1 MSISDGPLI
10 EIRPAGLYCP
20 AGDFYVDPIEA
31 VPYAVISHGHA
42 DHARPGHR
50 HYLASSLCAPILK
63 ARLGSAIAVQSLAY
77 GESILRNG
85 VRLSLHPA
93 GHILGSAQV
102 RIEHAGRV
110 WVVTGDF
117 KQHADPTCLPFEPVR
132 CHGLIMESTFG
143 LPVFRWP
150 APGQI
155 LDQINQWWAHNRRER
170 QPSLLFA
177 YSLGKAQRILSG
189 IEASGPIYLHGAVAA
204 VNKVYARA
212 GIVLPAAL
220 SVGAKSDPHDF
231 SGALIVAPPVADHSV
246 WTRRFKKAE
255 RAYASGWM
263 QIRGNRRRRS
273 LDRGFVLSDH
283 ADWEGLLAAVSA
295 SQAEE
300 VWVTHGFD
308 NELVRYLNERGC
320 RAKTFTLAYPGE
332 ADEDR
337 E

>member
-1 MSISDGPLI
+1 
-10 EIRPAGLYCP
+10 
-20 AGDFYVDPIEA
+20 
-31 VPYAVISHGHA
+31 
-42 DHARPGHR
+42 
-50 HYLASSLCAPILK
+50 
-63 ARLGSAIAVQSLAY
+63 
-77 GESILRNG
+77 
-85 VRLSLHPA
+85 
-93 GHILGSAQV
+93 
-102 RIEHAGRV
+102 
-110 WVVTGDF
+110 
-117 KQHADPTCLPFEPVR
+117 
-132 CHGLIMESTFG
+132 MESTFG

-204 VNKVYARA
+204 VNKVYAQA